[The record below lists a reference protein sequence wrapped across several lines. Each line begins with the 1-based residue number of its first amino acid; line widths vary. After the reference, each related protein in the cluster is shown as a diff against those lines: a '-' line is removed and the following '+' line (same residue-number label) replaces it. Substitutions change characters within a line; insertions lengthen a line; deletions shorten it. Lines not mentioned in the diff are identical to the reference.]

1 MATRL
6 LVFANCQSNPLAS
19 TLGVMSPD
27 VEIIRCPPVHT
38 IPAAKT
44 DSVFDLLS
52 QADMIVHQPIGQGFG
67 PISSDAIK
75 ERFPEKHYASFP
87 SVYYGGVFP
96 QLRYLRRPG
105 GGTLSGPLTDY
116 HDMRILKSF
125 LDDMPVEACVEK
137 LENDGSDYQE
147 LVTAAKQESYAR
159 EVGVDVPVMKW
170 VEEALQERPCFYT
183 FNHPDNKLLW
193 LIAEHLLQ
201 QLGLPISPDA
211 KLRQKPF
218 LGEVSAAVPRGIAQ
232 ALGASWRRDLYA
244 IDGEEI
250 AWRDLIERFYAL
262 YASVADLRT
271 IVDFNRKRSMIPLI

>member
-87 SVYYGGVFP
+87 SPDRLSRHADIEELSRRHARRG
-96 QLRYLRRPG
+96 LR
-105 GGTLSGPLTDY
+105 
-116 HDMRILKSF
+116 
-125 LDDMPVEACVEK
+125 
-137 LENDGSDYQE
+137 
-147 LVTAAKQESYAR
+147 
-159 EVGVDVPVMKW
+159 
-170 VEEALQERPCFYT
+170 
-183 FNHPDNKLLW
+183 
-193 LIAEHLLQ
+193 
-201 QLGLPISPDA
+201 
-211 KLRQKPF
+211 
-218 LGEVSAAVPRGIAQ
+218 
-232 ALGASWRRDLYA
+232 
-244 IDGEEI
+244 
-250 AWRDLIERFYAL
+250 
-262 YASVADLRT
+262 
-271 IVDFNRKRSMIPLI
+271 